1 MGIHLVVVVDGPRE
15 RNRNRSRLERRTAVG
30 ESPVDDTMSARRVDH
45 PSTAGHEKPCGNPG
59 GPPPK
64 ATYIGSPIVH
74 EYREGTVK
82 STPGGE

>member
-1 MGIHLVVVVDGPRE
+1 MHRSTVAGWQRGELISG
-15 RNRNRSRLERRTAVG
+15 SRLECRTAEG
-30 ESPVDDTMSARRVDH
+30 ESPVDDSQSPWFVHH
-45 PSTAGHEKPCGNPG
+45 PSTTGHEKPCGNLG

-64 ATYIGSPIVH
+64 ATYAGSPIVH